1 MPAKY
6 FLSVKGCCKFSVVFP
21 TPPPPTYN
29 LTDTFFPLSFLPPI
43 SKVIAAPDVSLHK
56 WNGLKF
62 FLGLKI
68 T

>member
-6 FLSVKGCCKFSVVFP
+6 FLSVKGRCKFSVVFP
-21 TPPPPTYN
+21 TPPPPTCN

-43 SKVIAAPDVSLHK
+43 LNVIAAPDISLYK

>member
-6 FLSVKGCCKFSVVFP
+6 FLSVKGYCKFSEVFP
-21 TPPPPTYN
+21 APPHQPIN
-29 LTDTFFPLSFLPPI
+29 LMDTFFPLSFLPPI
-43 SKVIAAPDVSLHK
+43 LNVIAAPDRNLHK
-56 WNGLKF
+56 WNGLKL